1 MATSYE
7 MLILSYCYMAYFL
20 ATWLTCC
27 VMVKLFR
34 YYLMAYVLRS
44 GLLGHILDELYDDI
58 TSSYLSRLI
67 WLLWGLY
74 ARLVYIDMHA
84 YLRVYGLD

>member
-1 MATSYE
+1 MTY
-7 MLILSYCYMAYFL
+7 LLCYGEIIAL
-20 ATWLTCC
+20 
-27 VMVKLFR
+27 
-34 YYLMAYVLRS
+34 LRS

-67 WLLWGLY
+67 WLLWGRY

>member
-1 MATSYE
+1 
-7 MLILSYCYMAYFL
+7 
-20 ATWLTCC
+20 
-27 VMVKLFR
+27 MVKLFR

-67 WLLWGLY
+67 WLLWGLC
-74 ARLVYIDMHA
+74 ARLDYIDMHA
-84 YLRVYGLD
+84 YLRFMDCTLGRLIGQQVEVALGWHN